1 MDYMKWTPALEV
13 GFAKID
19 EDHRELIDALNGL
32 HAAMDQG
39 QDKVELAKVLKF
51 LRDYTVSHFQMEEA
65 LMIKYGYPGAP
76 AHFTAHAELVLKV
89 CDFIVDFRAG
99 RVALTEALLE
109 FLETWLVG
117 HIQAQDHE
125 LGIYL
130 RARGVVAA

>member
-1 MDYMKWTPALEV
+1 MDYMEWQPALEV
-13 GFAKID
+13 GFARID
-19 EDHRELIDALNGL
+19 EDHRKLIAALNRL

-39 QDKVELAKVLKF
+39 QDRAELAKVLNF

-99 RVALTEALLE
+99 RIALTEALLD

-117 HIQAQDHE
+117 HILSRDHE

-130 RARGVVAA
+130 LARGAAA

>member
-39 QDKVELAKVLKF
+39 QDKAELAKVLKF

-65 LMIKYGYPGAP
+65 LMIKYGYPGAS
-76 AHFTAHAELVLKV
+76 AHFAAHAELVLKV
-89 CDFIVDFRAG
+89 CDFIVDFRAD

-109 FLETWLVG
+109 FLATWLVG
-117 HIQAQDHE
+117 HILDKDHE

-130 RARGVVAA
+130 RARGVIAA